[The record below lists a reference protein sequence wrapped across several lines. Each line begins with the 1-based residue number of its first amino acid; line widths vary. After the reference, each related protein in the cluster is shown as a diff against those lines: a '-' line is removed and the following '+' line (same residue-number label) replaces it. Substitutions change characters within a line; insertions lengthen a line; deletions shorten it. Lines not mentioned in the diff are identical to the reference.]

1 MDDLVTWLRAQLDED
16 ERVMRR
22 ILRFSREGYAQ
33 GAYESWV
40 AERKFNHVEP
50 PYYDYQS
57 VRTERTAT
65 RPVELVR
72 LDLDLGGYLAD
83 HIARFGSPARVL
95 TEVAT
100 KRAILDRYD
109 DARSRAEDHEY
120 STSEA
125 LQQIREYEDFVI
137 PNLAMVYAD
146 RPDYK
151 PEWRP

>member
-1 MDDLVTWLRAQLDED
+1 MDELVTWLRAQLDAD
-16 ERVMRR
+16 ERVMQRV
-22 ILRFSREGYAQ
+22 LRFSREGYAQ

-40 AERKFNHVEP
+40 AERKVNNLEP

-83 HIARFGSPARVL
+83 HIAWFGSPARVIAD
-95 TEVAT
+95 VAA

-109 DARSRAEDHEY
+109 DARSRAEDDEY
-120 STSEA
+120 PTIEA

-137 PNLAMVYAD
+137 PNLAVAYAD
-146 RPDYK
+146 RPGWR
-151 PEWRP
+151 EAWRP